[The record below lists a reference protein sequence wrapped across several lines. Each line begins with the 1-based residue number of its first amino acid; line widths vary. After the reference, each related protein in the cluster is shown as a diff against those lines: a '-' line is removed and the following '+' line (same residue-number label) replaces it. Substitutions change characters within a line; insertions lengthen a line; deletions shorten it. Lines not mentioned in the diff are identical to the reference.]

1 MNSNNEPI
9 TNVAVIVN
17 ETIRQIHTNIR
28 NKELRQM
35 KVQQPTE
42 GFNVLPIGFINS
54 KLNDLKDCPLQESE
68 NAPEAYLEF
77 YTPYIQGIKDIAIGN
92 KLIILTWFHLADRK
106 ILKCYRGNKVSSE
119 EFGVFS
125 TRSPDRPNPIGLH
138 TVTVL
143 ELVNER
149 KIKIFPIEALN
160 GTPVIDIK
168 PFI

>member
-1 MNSNNEPI
+1 
-9 TNVAVIVN
+9 
-17 ETIRQIHTNIR
+17 
-28 NKELRQM
+28 M
-35 KVQQPTE
+35 KPQQPTAS
-42 GFNVLPIGFINS
+42 FNVQPIGFIS
-54 KLNDLKDCPLQESE
+54 SELKDLKDCPLQESE

-77 YTPYIQGIKDIAIGN
+77 YTPYVQGIKDITVGD
-92 KLIILTWFHLADRK
+92 KLIILTWFHLADRN
-106 ILKCYRGNKVSSE
+106 ILQCYKQNLVGTK

-143 ELVNER
+143 QIVNEQ

>member
-1 MNSNNEPI
+1 
-9 TNVAVIVN
+9 
-17 ETIRQIHTNIR
+17 
-28 NKELRQM
+28 M
-35 KVQQPTE
+35 KLQQPAESFT
-42 GFNVLPIGFINS
+42 VQPIGFISS

-77 YTPYIQGIKDIAIGN
+77 YTPYIQGIKDITVGD
-92 KLIILTWFHLADRK
+92 KLIILTWFHLADRNT
-106 ILKCYRGNKVSSE
+106 LQCYKQNLVGTK

-143 ELVNER
+143 EIVNEQ

-168 PFI
+168 PFF

>member
-1 MNSNNEPI
+1 MNF
-9 TNVAVIVN
+9 
-17 ETIRQIHTNIR
+17 
-28 NKELRQM
+28 
-35 KVQQPTE
+35 QQPVE
-42 GFNVLPIGFINS
+42 VFNLKPIGFINS
-54 KLNDLKDCPLQESE
+54 KLTNLKDCPLQESE
-68 NAPEAYLEF
+68 NAPEAYLQL
-77 YTPYIQGIKDIAIGN
+77 YTTYIEGIKDIAVGN

-106 ILKCYRGNKVSSE
+106 ILKCYRRNMVGSE

-143 ELVNER
+143 EIVNEQ

>member
-1 MNSNNEPI
+1 
-9 TNVAVIVN
+9 
-17 ETIRQIHTNIR
+17 
-28 NKELRQM
+28 M
-35 KVQQPTE
+35 KIQRGAK
-42 GFNVLPIGFINS
+42 GFNVRPIGFINS

-77 YTPYIQGIKDIAIGN
+77 DPVYRQAVKDIAVGD

-106 ILKCYRGNKVSSE
+106 TLKCYRRNRVGSE

-143 ELVNER
+143 EIINEQ
-149 KIKIFPIEALN
+149 KNENISD
-160 GTPVIDIK
+160 GST
-168 PFI
+168 

>member
-1 MNSNNEPI
+1 MKI
-9 TNVAVIVN
+9 
-17 ETIRQIHTNIR
+17 
-28 NKELRQM
+28 KEVGQM
-35 KVQQPTE
+35 KVQQPE
-42 GFNVLPIGFINS
+42 EVFNVWPIGFINS

-77 YTPYIQGIKDIAIGN
+77 YPYYIQGIKDIAVGN
-92 KLIILTWFHLADRK
+92 KIIILTWFHLADRK
-106 ILKCYRGNKVSSE
+106 ILKCYRRNMVGSE

-143 ELVNER
+143 EIVNNQ

-160 GTPVIDIK
+160 GTPIIDIK